1 MGIAVGNGTR
11 GTFVDVNIVPLIDIL
26 LVLLVIFMI
35 MPHKQAGLKAELP
48 SEVSKPPVERPETII
63 VQVAADG
70 GVRVNQT
77 AVEPGELRE
86 RLERIFALR
95 EHRVAFLQCDRSIEF
110 QAVAEVLEVM
120 QEAGAAPVGL
130 L

>member
-110 QAVAEVLEVM
+110 L
-120 QEAGAAPVGL
+120 
-130 L
+130 